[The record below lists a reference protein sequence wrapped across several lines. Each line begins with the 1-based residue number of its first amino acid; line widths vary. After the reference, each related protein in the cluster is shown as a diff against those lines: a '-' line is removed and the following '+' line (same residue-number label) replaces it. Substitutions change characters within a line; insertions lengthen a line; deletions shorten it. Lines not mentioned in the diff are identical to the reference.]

1 MRTVPTGL
9 AAHLQGAA
17 TTTCHA
23 WRLTRRDGTVFGF
36 TEHDRDLTFDGTLFA
51 AVSGFQAGEVETGL
65 GLSSD
70 AAQVLGAFSAQ
81 AITRDDLAAGR
92 YDGALVETFI
102 TNWRAPADFM
112 KLSTRELGEVRAG
125 PDVFHA
131 ELRSLAA
138 RLNRPQG
145 RIYARNCDAELGDHR
160 CKLVLD
166 DPAFMTTDTVIEA
179 ESNTTISAAG
189 LSGFES
195 GWFAQGRILFTSGT
209 LAGLEF
215 AIADHRVEQAVAFL
229 TLWQPMEINP
239 DPGDAFTITAG
250 CNKQHD
256 TCRLKFANLVN
267 FQGFPFMPGSDFAYG
282 YADGDTTHD
291 GRPIIS

>member
-1 MRTVPTGL
+1 MRTVPAGL
-9 AAHLQGAA
+9 ADHLQGAA

-23 WRLTRRDGTVFGF
+23 WRLTRCDGLVLGF
-36 TEHDRDLTFDGTLFA
+36 TEHDHDLSFDGTVFA

-65 GLSSD
+65 GLSAD

-92 YDGALVETFI
+92 YDGALVETFL
-102 TNWRAPADFM
+102 TNWQAPTNFM
-112 KLSTRELGEVRAG
+112 KLSTRELGEVRSG

-138 RLNRPQG
+138 RLDRPQG
-145 RIYARNCDAELGDHR
+145 RIYAKSCDAELGDSR
-160 CKLVLD
+160 CRVGLD
-166 DPAFMTTDTVIEA
+166 DPAFKASDTVLEA
-179 ESNTTISAAG
+179 QNETQISAAG
-189 LSGFES
+189 LSGFAA
-195 GWFAQGRILFTSGT
+195 GWFARGRIKFSSGA

-215 AIADHRVEQAVAFL
+215 AIAEHWLEGAIAYL
-229 TLWQPMEINP
+229 TLWQPADMKPE
-239 DPGDAFTITAG
+239 PGDAFTVSAG

-256 TCRLKFANLVN
+256 TCRMKFANLVN

-282 YADGDTTHD
+282 YADGDTAHD
-291 GRPIIS
+291 GRPIVP